1 MKMVGRSWGAA
12 AACFLVG
19 LVWAVGMAK
28 ADEMAVQP
36 DGKIVVIGWTNP
48 EFGAL
53 ARLQPDGS
61 LDTDFGRGGY
71 AYDKRV
77 LGLTSVGI
85 QPDGRIV
92 AGVFGA
98 FRPVRYLADGTPDP
112 AFAGGAVGGSEEPTA
127 AQFFSSYHG
136 RDPLVLRPDGSIIVG
151 KNLTQLGAGDGEAWV
166 RRYDASGA
174 LLETV
179 GHVPPLTG
187 PGDTSLLKDLLE
199 DDEGRLYGVG
209 STYDISA
216 TNLQAFLARFLPGSG
231 TDFDTS
237 FAGGSGLARPVLPV
251 SDRSTSVF
259 SAIAGQGEKLLTAG
273 RTNETLLLSRFGT
286 DGSLDT
292 SFGDGGSATP
302 PVPSGSAGP
311 AGQPAPVTSWANDVV
326 TTSGAGIVTAGG
338 TTQGAIWTA
347 TRSLGVHC
355 EECPQPQLARFDADG
370 KLDPSFGSDGLLRL
384 RRPNGSILPGEIEQV
399 EVLDGDKLLLRGS
412 SPDAAGTAT
421 PFVARLNADGIYD
434 PSFGTGG
441 LSFVDFPCNVES
453 MPDKQQLGCVPR
465 LRPGLRVTGLRR
477 GRPAIL
483 LRAKPTES
491 WAGIFEMSLRLPP
504 GIQLKKGF
512 RSKLRVVPVGST
524 EAEKMEISVIKPSK
538 RRRTTTL
545 LFQKLGIAR
554 EVKVRLPRA
563 SLRVTDRLPKHRK
576 MKIRVRGDF
585 THLGWGRSAGYD
597 EVVRRVG

>member
-19 LVWAVGMAK
+19 LVWFVGMARG
-28 ADEMAVQP
+28 DSMAIQA
-36 DGKIVVIGWTNP
+36 DGKIIVTGRTNP

-77 LGLTSVGI
+77 LGLTSVGV

-112 AFAGGAVGGSEEPTA
+112 AFAGGAVGGSEEPPL
-127 AQFFSSYHG
+127 AQFFSSYQD
-136 RDPLVLRPDGSIIVG
+136 RDPVVLRPDGSIVVG

-166 RRYDASGA
+166 RRYDSSGT

-199 DDEGRLYGVG
+199 DGEGRLYGVG

-231 TDFDTS
+231 TDFDTG
-237 FAGGSGLARPVLPV
+237 FAEGSGLARPVLPV
-251 SDRSTSVF
+251 SERSTSVF
-259 SAIAGQGEKLLTAG
+259 SAIAKQGEKLLAAG
-273 RTNETLLLSRFGT
+273 RTHETLLLSRFDA

-302 PVPSGSAGP
+302 SVPPASTGP

-326 TTSGAGIVTAGG
+326 STSGAGIVTAGG
-338 TTQGAIWTA
+338 TTQGATWTA

-384 RRPNGSILPGEIEQV
+384 HRPDSSALVGEIEQV
-399 EVLDGDKLLLRGS
+399 EVLGADKLLLRGS
-412 SPDAAGTAT
+412 SPNPAGTVR
-421 PFVARLNADGIYD
+421 PFVARLNADGSYD

-441 LSFVDFPCNVES
+441 LAFVDFPCNAES
-453 MPDKQQLGCVPR
+453 VPDKQQLGCVPR

-477 GRPAIL
+477 GRPSIL

-491 WAGIFEMSLRLPP
+491 WAGIHELSLRLPP
-504 GIQLKKGF
+504 GIRLKRGF
-512 RSKLRVVPVGST
+512 RSKLRVTPVGSS

-545 LFQKLGIAR
+545 LIQKLGIAR
-554 EVKVRLPRA
+554 EVKVRLPRT
-563 SLRVTDRLPKHRK
+563 SLRVVRRLPKHRK
-576 MKIRVRGDF
+576 VKVRMRADF
-585 THLGWGRSAGYD
+585 THLRWGRDAGYD